1 MAGVPQH
8 YNNPGS
14 NASMRCKLGKGTT
27 SVQNNPPLPFPLD
40 TSVAMVWVWVGGFQ
54 NNSLFVPLRQNG
66 II

>member
-1 MAGVPQH
+1 MAGLPQH
-8 YNNPGS
+8 YNHPGS

-54 NNSLFVPLRQNG
+54 KQ
-66 II
+66 